1 MSSAC
6 VKENGA
12 PVELREGA
20 CEASGAAE
28 CGAAEPSAAEAT
40 AAACGGVEPE
50 GVGAT
55 AAACNT
61 FGTAADDCSA
71 SEPAAAEPAVSV
83 VVPVYK
89 AEATLQ
95 SCLDSILG
103 QTVANIE
110 VVCVNDGS
118 PDGCAAILAA
128 AAERDSR
135 VRVLTQENAG
145 VSAARNAGIDAARGR
160 IVMFADSDDTYEP
173 GACERVAEAFRAN
186 PALEAFVFGVTC
198 DPEEAAPKH
207 VRDLLSPGNATF
219 VRDELGRVDPKL
231 FFGACAQPYAVRSA
245 FTRDLLVREN
255 VRFPEGLALAEDAV
269 FQILA
274 YSLASETR
282 LVPDKLYRYRMES
295 GSATHAFNA
304 EAARERKIEQHLVA
318 IGALLGEWR
327 RRGLAAF
334 YGPETVTWCLDLL
347 LFDIARVEPAAATR
361 FAARLAGVLAET
373 FGPAWAK
380 LPPKP
385 AVRRACRAVEAA
397 GGGAGFSLGRVEL
410 VAFFLSTRG
419 LKQCVERFL

>member
-1 MSSAC
+1 MSKVSVRDAAASAE
-6 VKENGA
+6 VN
-12 PVELREGA
+12 EGA
-20 CEASGAAE
+20 CVVGGAVQCAADEASAAGCAGAETEGAE
-28 CGAAEPSAAEAT
+28 TGM
-40 AAACGGVEPE
+40 
-50 GVGAT
+50 
-55 AAACNT
+55 
-61 FGTAADDCSA
+61 ADRNA
-71 SEPAAAEPAVSV
+71 SETAAAEPLVSV

-95 SCLDSILG
+95 ACLDSILG
-103 QTVANIE
+103 QTLANIE

-245 FTRDLLVREN
+245 FMRDMLMREN

-274 YSLASETR
+274 YSLAAETR

-327 RRGLAAF
+327 QRGLAAF

-347 LFDIARVEPAAATR
+347 LFDIVRVEPAAATR
-361 FAARLAGVLAET
+361 FAAQLAGILAET

-380 LPPKP
+380 LPAKP

-397 GGGAGFSLGRVEL
+397 GGGADFTLGRAEL